1 MVMVKSEKVKVLT
14 LERNVVMMTTIMMMT
29 MTTTMM
35 MTMTMMIMTM
45 MMMTATT
52 SEELFYS
59 WFPLFPALYSST
71 LPEIDV
77 GAAQHGSCCAY
88 QPL

>member
-14 LERNVVMMTTIMMMT
+14 LERNVMMMMMTTTIMMMTMMTTIMMM
-29 MTTTMM
+29 MTTT
-35 MTMTMMIMTM
+35 TTT
-45 MMMTATT
+45 TT

-71 LPEIDV
+71 IPEIDD

-88 QPL
+88 QQL